1 MDALADR
8 AQALAYCE
16 KAVSAGTKKKYKL
29 KINRLVKYCE
39 RNFPNCLNDCWTGMT
54 WTHCQN
60 PSPDEVIISF
70 LGSKTFQIKDPT

>member
-39 RNFPNCLNDCWTGMT
+39 RNFPNCLNDC
-54 WTHCQN
+54 
-60 PSPDEVIISF
+60 
-70 LGSKTFQIKDPT
+70 

>member
-29 KINRLVKYCE
+29 KMNRLVKYCG
-39 RNFPNCLNDCWTGMT
+39 RNFPNCFNADGKLIVEQESSEPIAR
-54 WTHCQN
+54 THRQM
-60 PSPDEVIISF
+60 
-70 LGSKTFQIKDPT
+70 K